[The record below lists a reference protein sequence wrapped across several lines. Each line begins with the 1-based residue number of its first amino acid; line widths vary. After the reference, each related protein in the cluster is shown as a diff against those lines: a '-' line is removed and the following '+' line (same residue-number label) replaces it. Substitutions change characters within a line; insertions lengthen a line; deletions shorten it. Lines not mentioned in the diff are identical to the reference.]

1 MQFRKALQIGLV
13 YEPLI
18 ADVVC
23 TDLWPGSIPIRWP
36 AKAVIDLAVVKDGEI
51 IALLEVKKRFVTS
64 TKYKTAIFQT
74 NKADIANAVAAYLK
88 VPVLAAVLFTDTLML
103 FDLRNNTNNRVMIT
117 ATGRN
122 VAVAHYEY
130 EISQAVKRDDLA
142 ATIVERL
149 NNAGNKSNAA

>member
-1 MQFRKALQIGLV
+1 MQFRKALRIGLL

-23 TDLWPGSIPIRWP
+23 NDLWPGSIPIRWP
-36 AKAVIDLAVVKDGEI
+36 AKAVIDFAVVKDGEI

-64 TKYKTAIFQT
+64 TKYKTTIFQT

-88 VPVLAAVLFTDTLML
+88 VPVLAAVLFNDTLRL
-103 FDLRNNTNNRVMIT
+103 FDLRNTGNRVMIT

-130 EISQAVKRDDLA
+130 EINQAVKRDDLA
-142 ATIVERL
+142 AKIVERL